1 MDSGSICD
9 ICGNEVLPDQSAC
22 PFCLSPLVPT
32 AQHPEE
38 LQQRTVN
45 LERGM
50 PLVEQ
55 ALERLRNELYMCRR
69 CNIRIISLIH
79 GYGSSGKGGAIKD
92 EVRRYLTFLQHNR
105 EINEYISGED
115 FSKHTGRGRQLIRR
129 FPALAE
135 HRDYNR
141 SNPGVTIVVV
151 S

>member
-1 MDSGSICD
+1 MDCVSICD

-22 PFCLSPLVPT
+22 PFCLSPLT
-32 AQHPEE
+32 AKAGHPEE

-55 ALERLRNELYMCRR
+55 ALELLRNELFICRR
-69 CNIRIISLIH
+69 SKIRIVTLIH

-92 EVRRYLTFLQHNR
+92 EVRRYLSFLQHKR
-105 EINEYISGED
+105 EINDFISGED
-115 FSKHTGRGRQLIRR
+115 FSKHTGRGRQLVRR

-141 SNPGVTIVVV
+141 NNPGVTIVVV
-151 S
+151 F